1 MTTVDRELKEKNRF
15 EPWWQVPIHC
25 LRQWNERAATEIC
38 YVGLGLLGWHW
49 KQKHMIKEK
58 MMEVNL
64 VILLYCLYAS
74 TFPYFLSADSCSQ
87 KVLSEDVILK
97 RIGKWNQKAS
107 EEAKPQA
114 MVCHWQKEATMWERL
129 VRRLQA
135 ILHLP
140 VQVWKPQKP
149 PTIEKSDIKN
159 SSNVFIIYPN
169 WHQMKLCILKLD
181 EQSIYIILIF
191 VNDVFFFSMWKM
203 HEASISPS
211 WWKFMY

>member
-1 MTTVDRELKEKNRF
+1 MASSHTLLEAVEREGCNRNMLCWTWFTGLTLK
-15 EPWWQVPIHC
+15 
-25 LRQWNERAATEIC
+25 TEAHDQRKDDGS
-38 YVGLGLLGWHW
+38 Y
-49 KQKHMIKEK
+49 
-58 MMEVNL
+58 L

-97 RIGKWNQKAS
+97 RICKWNQKAS

-129 VRRLQA
+129 VRRWQA

-149 PTIEKSDIKN
+149 PTIEKSDIKI
-159 SSNVFIIYPN
+159 SSYVFIIYPN
-169 WHQMKLCILKLD
+169 WHQMKLCIEVGRAVLYNADLC
-181 EQSIYIILIF
+181 
-191 VNDVFFFSMWKM
+191 
-203 HEASISPS
+203 
-211 WWKFMY
+211 